1 MVKGCDGSWRC
12 RVPCQLLFGEEANNF
27 ASWLD
32 KCAHCGYD
40 AFVHRGPSGR
50 KVRAEELLDGCAP
63 SEGDGTPVV
72 WQRQAGVES
81 ETRLQVCWRCGLPTP
96 TFVRRGA
103 VN

>member
-1 MVKGCDGSWRC
+1 MVDFRMPKTLADAFM
-12 RVPCQLLFGEEANNF
+12 VDVAPDHAMK
-27 ASWLD
+27 WLD

-40 AFVHRGPSGR
+40 AFVHPGPSGR

-63 SEGDGTPVV
+63 SEGDGTHVV

-96 TFVRRGA
+96 TFVRRGV